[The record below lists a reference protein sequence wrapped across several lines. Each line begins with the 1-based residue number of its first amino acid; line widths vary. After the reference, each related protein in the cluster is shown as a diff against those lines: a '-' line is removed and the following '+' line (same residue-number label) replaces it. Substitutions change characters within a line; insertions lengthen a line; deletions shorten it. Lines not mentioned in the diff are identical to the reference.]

1 MASSARSSLKADI
14 CVLGQAVTFF
24 LHECPSFIKQSML
37 WAQGLLH
44 LLLLF
49 YFQDGSFTSYA
60 DVIRTKLRCLQVHPM
75 DYTWPRFQ
83 AQNAVY
89 MKAAVDWR
97 HFSSVEQYRQPSTFM
112 YIGSTSQSV
121 FRRESNR
128 LSVAKK
134 LSSGGEAQAEL
145 AIRYWVSNN
154 CLQDCTLFLLTPCSS
169 YREAWITEHC
179 LIGMWQPKLNH
190 HPYNVSFLK
199 RSALGFRPNR
209 RIRNTVSSKFGLRLW
224 RKLRK
229 KLHTQ
234 LQPEQFQL
242 KRRSAWEIPFNLTCC
257 SRAPFEEAKRLRSG
271 RYVPDEIYSLI
282 RLSNCLEEPGK
293 SKARKILKSVCCV

>member
-1 MASSARSSLKADI
+1 
-14 CVLGQAVTFF
+14 
-24 LHECPSFIKQSML
+24 
-37 WAQGLLH
+37 
-44 LLLLF
+44 
-49 YFQDGSFTSYA
+49 
-60 DVIRTKLRCLQVHPM
+60 
-75 DYTWPRFQ
+75 
-83 AQNAVY
+83 
-89 MKAAVDWR
+89 
-97 HFSSVEQYRQPSTFM
+97 M

-128 LSVAKK
+128 FSVAKK

-154 CLQDCTLFLLTPCSS
+154 CLQDYTLFLLTPCSS

-190 HPYNVSFLK
+190 PYIVSFLK
-199 RSALGFRPNR
+199 RSALGFRPNK

-229 KLHTQ
+229 KLHKQ
-234 LQPEQFQL
+234 LQPEPFQL
-242 KRRSAWEIPFNLTCC
+242 KPRSAWEILFNLTCF
-257 SRAPFEEAKRLRSG
+257 SRAPFEEAKGLRSD
-271 RYVPDEIYSLI
+271 RYLPDEIYSLI

-293 SKARKILKSVCCV
+293 SKARKILKSVCMYRNMSWPRSALGLQLRFTSNPSFSSDVSAWIRKQILRYKPILARFTVLSSRSEKDHIKL